1 MKVTGVMKF
10 PLLSTAPGLGP
21 NILNISHFM
30 AIFSQI
36 AVLFLSRTDLQILQ
50 PVLWAYFLTDVS
62 FREPHTKMNS
72 GKLGLNFIKECGKTK
87 SYEAKMLLSLGDYT
101 LKCHCSG
108 GSQLSLFSVII
119 LSSYKTL
126 VLKVFFKYDLTD
138 ICFHFLLRKIS
149 FHFQYG
155 ETEAQ
160 NSQNRASDW

>member
-1 MKVTGVMKF
+1 
-10 PLLSTAPGLGP
+10 
-21 NILNISHFM
+21 
-30 AIFSQI
+30 
-36 AVLFLSRTDLQILQ
+36 
-50 PVLWAYFLTDVS
+50 
-62 FREPHTKMNS
+62 MNS

-108 GSQLSLFSVII
+108 GSQLSPFSVII